1 MFRKVGD
8 YSSLKLKVAIVDHN
22 YMNELKLLDF
32 QFQLRQNQNSFHV
45 IHFLSP
51 PEHSSFI
58 SQPQV
63 VAPSFSCFMFY
74 LCFVPFFLQFF
85 SSTKTTFFFFY
96 FVTDFFF
103 SFVFRKFAARGCIF
117 GVSHVRNLKVFFS
130 WNSSLICF
138 VLVI

>member
-103 SFVFRKFAARGCIF
+103 LLFF
-117 GVSHVRNLKVFFS
+117 GSLLLEVAYLGFHTCAIWRFFFS